1 MFEPDIYKQRRK
13 RLQTQ
18 FENGLIL
25 FLGNQPSP
33 INMQANVYPF
43 RQDSSFLYF
52 FGPDTPCLAGII
64 DMQTGKDIVFGN
76 EPSVDDFIYSGFI
89 PGLAHLKNLCMAD
102 EALPLSRLQ
111 EVLVTA
117 RNQGQRIHFLPPYS
131 SDTRLWLYEL
141 LGVDP
146 LKVHQHVSEKLI
158 REVVC
163 LREIKS
169 TEEIR
174 EIEEAVNLTGEMILA
189 NMADLKQ
196 GESEI
201 SAAARARSIAESR
214 TATSFPIILTATGQ
228 YLHAMPSKARVKTGQ
243 MIIQDCGAES
253 KEFYA
258 GDITRTIPV
267 GQVFTSQQKEIYE
280 IVWAAQNLGISL
292 MAPGIEFR
300 KVHRAVCRYLCEALV
315 QIGLMKGDPGEAEAV
330 GAHALFFPCGLGH
343 AMGLDVHDME
353 SLGED
358 YVGYTDKI
366 RRSSQ
371 FGRNRLRMAKPLKPG
386 MVLTVE
392 PGIYFIPE
400 LIEKW
405 KQEALHKDFI
415 NFGKLSAYKDFG
427 GIRLE
432 DDVLVTPTGHRILG
446 NPIPRAI
453 EDVERITRLKHS
465 PKNTTESVSG

>member
-13 RLQTQ
+13 RLKTQ
-18 FENGLIL
+18 FDKGLIL
-25 FLGNQPSP
+25 FLGNRPSP
-33 INMQANVYPF
+33 INMEANVYPF
-43 RQDSSFLYF
+43 RQDSNFLYF
-52 FGPDTPCLAGII
+52 FGPNTPCLAGII
-64 DMQTGKDIVFGN
+64 DMHTGKDIIFGN

-89 PGLAHLKNLCMAD
+89 PGLAHLKDLCNAD

-111 EVLVTA
+111 ALLATA
-117 RNQGQRIHFLPPYS
+117 QTRGQQIHFLPPYG
-131 SDTRLWLYEL
+131 SDTKLWLYEL

-146 LKVHQHVSEKLI
+146 VKANQQVSKKLI

-169 TEEIR
+169 DQEIK
-174 EIEEAVNLTGEMILA
+174 EIEDAVNLTGKMILS
-189 NMADLKQ
+189 NMAKLKQ

-201 SAAARARSIAESR
+201 SAAARARCIAESR
-214 TATSFPIILTATGQ
+214 TATSFPIILTARGQ
-228 YLHAMPSKARVKTGQ
+228 YLHALPSKAKVQNGQ
-243 MIIQDCGAES
+243 MIIQDCGGES
-253 KEFYA
+253 TEFYA
-258 GDITRTIPV
+258 GDITRTFPV
-267 GQVFTSQQKEIYE
+267 GERFTSQQKEMYE
-280 IVWAAQNLGISL
+280 IVLAAQNLGISL
-292 MAPGIEFR
+292 MAPEIEFQE
-300 KVHRAVCRYLCEALV
+300 VHRAVCRYLCEALV
-315 QIGLMKGDPGEAEAV
+315 QIGLMKGNPIEAEAA

-358 YVGYTDKI
+358 YVGYTSEI

-371 FGRNRLRMAKPLKPG
+371 FGRNRLRMAKSLKPG

-405 KQEALHKDFI
+405 KKDALHKAFI
-415 NFGKLSAYKDFG
+415 NFEKLDAYLDFG

-432 DDVLVTPTGHRILG
+432 DDVLVTQTGHRILG
-446 NPIPRAI
+446 NPIPRSI
-453 EDVERITRLKHS
+453 EDVERITRLKQ
-465 PKNTTESVSG
+465 PQ